1 MPGKFGLS
9 ESEYVI
15 MSIIWDEDRELVFG
29 EIYQRLKNN
38 GYTWATQTVQTFLDN
53 LIRKG
58 ALTFRRQGHKKIYY
72 PAFSKSD
79 FTAKWI
85 KNVFE
90 NNFDSI
96 DDFVLSFNKLSGQLS
111 QAQKEELEKI
121 WNE

>member
-1 MPGKFGLS
+1 MPGKIGLS

>member
-1 MPGKFGLS
+1 MPGKIGLS

-29 EIYQRLKNN
+29 DIYQHLKND